1 MTMHD
6 HPLDD
11 LAPCALGLLEG
22 ERAREI
28 ETHAAAC
35 AQCATALGR
44 YEATVA
50 AMADAEFPSPA
61 LDADASLRLA
71 RRRATLRPPRRF
83 FATGPLAAAAVLAL
97 AVGALGFLDVRQ
109 HDALRDDDTFLGALI
124 ASHFVHA
131 QFRVIAGA
139 DIDAK
144 VVYDRRGRWY
154 EVIVR
159 GIDDSYRIA
168 VSVERDRSARVRP
181 ERCVSRGRTNVLA
194 IETTTAF
201 ARFEL
206 RASDGRVVA
215 RAATPLGGAPEPEK
229 RP

>member
-1 MTMHD
+1 MTIRD
-6 HPLDD
+6 HPTED
-11 LAPCALGLLEG
+11 LAPCALGLLDA
-22 ERAREI
+22 ERTREI
-28 ETHAAAC
+28 DTHVASC
-35 AQCATALGR
+35 AQCATILGR

-50 AMADAEFPSPA
+50 AMAEAEFPA
-61 LDADASLRLA
+61 AELDAEATLRLA
-71 RRRATLRPPRRF
+71 RRRVTLRPPRRA
-83 FATGPLAAAAVLAL
+83 FATRSLAAAAVLAL
-97 AVGALGFLDVRQ
+97 AVGALGVLDVRQ
-109 HDALRDDDTFLGALI
+109 HAALRDDDTFLGALI

-131 QFRVIAGA
+131 QFRAVAGA
-139 DIDAK
+139 DVDAK

-168 VSVERDRSARVRP
+168 VSADRDQAARVRP
-181 ERCVSRGRTNVLA
+181 ERFISRGRTNVLA

-206 RASDGRVVA
+206 LAPDGRVVA
-215 RAATPLGGAPEPEK
+215 RAATPLGGGPEPEK